1 MNIDEIAYELREWA
15 EDDIVPTELQNLLN
29 SVAEWMETL

>member
-1 MNIDEIAYELREWA
+1 MNIDEMLDELRAWA

-29 SVAEWMETL
+29 SVLEWMEQI